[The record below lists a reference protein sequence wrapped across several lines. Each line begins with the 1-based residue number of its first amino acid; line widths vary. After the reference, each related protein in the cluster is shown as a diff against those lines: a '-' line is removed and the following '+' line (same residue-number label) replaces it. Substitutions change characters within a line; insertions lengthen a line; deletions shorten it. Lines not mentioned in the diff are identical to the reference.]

1 MTSCHVLYQE
11 ILKLETELEGL
22 RSCIE
27 DKLLASLNS
36 GVQGFGYDDFWCEQV
51 RQRVREGK

>member
-1 MTSCHVLYQE
+1 LYQE